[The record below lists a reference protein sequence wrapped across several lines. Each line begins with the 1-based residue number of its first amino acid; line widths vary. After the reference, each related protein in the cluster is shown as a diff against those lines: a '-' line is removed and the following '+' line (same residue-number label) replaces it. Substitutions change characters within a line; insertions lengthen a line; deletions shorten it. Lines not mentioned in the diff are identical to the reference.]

1 VAENI
6 GYLKRP
12 PLFDSLSRFR
22 STLVGDWEA
31 TLDVVSHSS
40 RRAVG
45 SRGGNTV
52 KRAFTVVRQ
61 GNTVSRTADGEKT
74 MGVADAKSPTS
85 DTATEMLEGG
95 IRALV
100 RRNRLAVAAELVAEP
115 SEDALIAGATSI
127 ADIDKLME
135 ELQTARDYLQSEG
148 ERVRRMT
155 ARYAHLAETASASVK
170 IIAESLGKW
179 RNAETLSQEHPALP
193 RAYAPDLSPVDDG
206 EHLHESNDQ

>member
-1 VAENI
+1 
-6 GYLKRP
+6 
-12 PLFDSLSRFR
+12 
-22 STLVGDWEA
+22 
-31 TLDVVSHSS
+31 
-40 RRAVG
+40 
-45 SRGGNTV
+45 
-52 KRAFTVVRQ
+52 
-61 GNTVSRTADGEKT
+61 

-95 IRALV
+95 ILTLV

-127 ADIDKLME
+127 ADIDKLMG
-135 ELQTARDYLQSEG
+135 ELQTARNYLQSEG

-193 RAYAPDLSPVDDG
+193 RAHAPDMSPADDS
-206 EHLHESNDQ
+206 ELLHESSDH